1 MRRMLT
7 GSFSYFS
14 ICLNM
19 TIPEM
24 SRVPII
30 TERGAKHR
38 SAVTLKHRYVAM
50 LRARWGS
57 MMITIENSR

>member
-7 GSFSYFS
+7 GSFSYFR

-30 TERGAKHR
+30 TESGAKNR

-50 LRARWGS
+50 LRDR
-57 MMITIENSR
+57 